1 MKLTSS
7 IIPLLMMCLVGGAMA
22 LGLKNDPH
30 TLPSALI
37 DKPMPEFDL
46 PPIGDDRDG
55 FARADLEG
63 KVALVNVFASWCV
76 ACRIEHPTLM
86 ELAGEKRVPIYGVDW
101 KDDPR
106 DGADWLG
113 AFGDPYVLVGEDRD
127 SRLAI
132 DLGVTGAPETF
143 VIDRTGRIRFK
154 QIGPITDD
162 VWRETI
168 KPLVETLE
176 KEAAL

>member
-1 MKLTSS
+1 MKLTTS
-7 IIPLLMMCLVGGAMA
+7 IIPVVLMLVVCGAMA
-22 LGLKNDPH
+22 IGLRNDPH

-46 PPIGDDRDG
+46 PPIEDDRAG
-55 FARADLEG
+55 FARADLDG

-76 ACRIEHPTLM
+76 ACRIEHPMLM
-86 ELAGEKRVPIYGVDW
+86 DLAARKRVPIYGVDW
-101 KDDPR
+101 KDDPN
-106 DGADWLG
+106 DGADWLD
-113 AFGDPYVLVGEDRD
+113 AFGDPYTLVGEDRD
-127 SRLAI
+127 SKLAI

-154 QIGPITDD
+154 QIGPITDE

-168 KPLVETLE
+168 EPLVDALET
-176 KEAAL
+176 EAAL